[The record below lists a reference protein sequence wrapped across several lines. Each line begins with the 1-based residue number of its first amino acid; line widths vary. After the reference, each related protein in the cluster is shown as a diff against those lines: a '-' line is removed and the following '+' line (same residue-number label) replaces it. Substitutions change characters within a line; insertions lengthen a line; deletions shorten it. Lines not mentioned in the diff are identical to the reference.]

1 MKPRISEYFYK
12 YVLFCLEIFVN
23 IKFLVAI

>member
-12 YVLFCLEIFVN
+12 YVLFWLEIFVN